1 MSARAKYDQAIE
13 NAAKPRKAGAA
24 ASGDDGPASLEDI
37 IDLLI
42 DKATDEESITV
53 GDLMDAVASRSFGPV
68 LVVPSLIAIL
78 PLIGA
83 IPGMTILTGVLV
95 ILIAGQRVI
104 GLDHFWLPSRLEA
117 IRLDAAT
124 MKKGGE
130 KMRGTARAIDR
141 FFTTRLIFLTGETGT
156 WVTALVC
163 VGLGLLMLPSALL
176 PFAVMAP
183 AGAVLF
189 LALGMTATDGL
200 MVLIGFILSAG
211 SAVGAI
217 WYLLPYL

>member
-1 MSARAKYDQAIE
+1 MNARAKYDRAIE
-13 NAAKPRKAGAA
+13 DAARLRRAEAGV
-24 ASGDDGPASLEDI
+24 SESDGPASLEDI

-42 DKATDEESITV
+42 DKASDEDSITV

-68 LVVPSLIAIL
+68 LVVPSLIALL

-83 IPGMTILTGVLV
+83 IPGMTILTGVLI

-104 GLDHFWLPSRLEA
+104 GLDHFWLPPRLEG
-117 IRLDAAT
+117 IKLDAAT

-130 KMRGTARAIDR
+130 KMRGTARVIDKL
-141 FFTTRLIFLTGETGT
+141 FTTRLVFLTGETGT
-156 WVTALVC
+156 WATALVC
-163 VGLGLLMLPSALL
+163 VGLGVLMLPSALL
-176 PFAVMAP
+176 PFAVLAP

-200 MVLIGFILSAG
+200 MVFIGFVLSAG
-211 SAVGAI
+211 SAAGAV